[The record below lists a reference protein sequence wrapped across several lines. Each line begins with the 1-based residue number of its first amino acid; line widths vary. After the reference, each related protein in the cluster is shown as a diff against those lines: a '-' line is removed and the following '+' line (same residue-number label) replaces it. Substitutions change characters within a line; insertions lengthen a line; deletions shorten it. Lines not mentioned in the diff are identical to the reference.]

1 MNKEY
6 KHIKTGKI
14 AKWDC
19 RIDGSN
25 KGIDYYKVEAGI
37 CGTLPDWI
45 IVGSDDWVLLEQVP
59 PGVLLMKTKKG
70 SGRNK
75 FNEDLNN
82 DTYKVWYRNAS
93 KANYIVETIK
103 INNQKWTIGDKVMK
117 SYQTINPFTIESF
130 SYNFDKCEWDCFI
143 TRESVGSVYKVKD
156 LKGAPLLCIVSDE
169 MGFPVEVYNQEYVY
183 WLDENNAINQSVSTS
198 QEIRGRLLYTQKGV
212 HAAQDRVIQEGKN
225 KKVICTVKGLKCGME
240 VDFPITDP
248 EEKVWYITHDDKIDW
263 AHADR
268 VYVFNN
274 TRQLYTFEAAIAKQ
288 RNEHQQKPKYTDKDM
303 MDFMD
308 CCSTM
313 MQIRRGSF
321 DIKFA
326 LKKWKEETKAV
337 ARLKSATFTPLATAN
352 GTKYN

>member
-14 AKWDC
+14 ADFATTLNGKDMYAVAGEL
-19 RIDGSN
+19 R
-25 KGIDYYKVEAGI
+25 DYPI
-37 CGTLPDWI
+37 PDWM
-45 IVGSDDWVLLEQVP
+45 IVGSDDWELLEQVP
-59 PGVLLMKTKKG
+59 PGVKAMKAKVG
-70 SGRNK
+70 SGYACVAGSPN
-75 FNEDLNN
+75 
-82 DTYKVWYRNAS
+82 YKYWFRRWS
-93 KANYIVETIK
+93 KANFIVSHIEVNGLEWK
-103 INNQKWTIGDKVMK
+103 IGDKVMK

-156 LKGAPLLCIVSDE
+156 LKGAPLLCILSDE

-274 TRQLYTFEAAIAKQ
+274 TRQLYSFEAAIAKVK
-288 RNEHQQKPKYTDKDM
+288 RIKETPKYSDKDM